1 MPLPA
6 QTVRFGP
13 FQLDLRA
20 AELRDNGTTTKLPEQ
35 PFQVLVA
42 LIEHTGDVVTREELR
57 QRLWKSD
64 TFVDFEQ
71 GLNTAVKRL
80 RELLGDSAEK
90 PQYIETVPRHGYRLM
105 VPVERLDSAAPAIVD
120 TTARRRKVWLTAS
133 ALLLVAVALGV
144 IWRQRVLERFRPVK
158 IESLAVLPLANL
170 SRNPE
175 EEYFADGMTE
185 ALITDLGKVHA
196 LRVISR
202 QSVMQYKGSNKP
214 VPQIA
219 QELHV
224 AAVVEGSALRSGDKV
239 RISVQLIQAR
249 PERHLWSES
258 YERNLR
264 DVIALQ
270 REVSQAIVGEIRGKV
285 KSADEV
291 SLAKAHPVDPEA
303 YEAYLRGRYHWHR
316 WPEGLDK
323 SVEYFQKA
331 AEKDPSYAPAY
342 AGLALCYTSMSY
354 FEPPKE
360 NFPKARAAALKALE
374 LDEALSEAHA
384 ALGYVKLNS
393 DWDWAGAER
402 EFRRALELDPNSS
415 DAHDRHATYLVTM
428 GRLDQGISEAKQAL
442 ALDPLS
448 RYMNMQLGWVQM
460 MARRHDAAID
470 QFKKTLE
477 LDPNYEWVRVLLAW
491 SYTLNGQYPEAFAE
505 YKTMGEYGSN
515 NNVAGFLYAVSG
527 RRSEALRV
535 VERMRRLSE
544 QTYVDPYMMAVP
556 YAGLGDRDNAMRL
569 LMRAYEER
577 SAEMPQLK
585 VEPFFDNLRSD
596 PRFQELVRRMNYP
609 EVGLSRLRKNEP
621 R

>member
-1 MPLPA
+1 
-6 QTVRFGP
+6 
-13 FQLDLRA
+13 
-20 AELRDNGTTTKLPEQ
+20 
-35 PFQVLVA
+35 
-42 LIEHTGDVVTREELR
+42 
-57 QRLWKSD
+57 
-64 TFVDFEQ
+64 
-71 GLNTAVKRL
+71 LNTAVKRL
-80 RELLGDSAEK
+80 REVLGDSAEK
-90 PQYIETVPRHGYRLM
+90 PRYIETVPRHGYRLM
-105 VPVERLDSAAPAIVD
+105 VAVERPETTSIAAPKSSIG
-120 TTARRRKVWLTAS
+120 RRSIWLMVS
-133 ALLLVAVALGV
+133 ALLVVAIAAGV
-144 IWRQRVLERFRPVK
+144 IGRQQLLERFRPVK

-170 SRNPE
+170 SGNPE

-202 QSVMQYKGSNKP
+202 QSVMQYKGSNKT

-264 DVIALQ
+264 EVIGLQ
-270 REVSQAIVGEIRGKV
+270 GEVSQAIVGEIRGKV
-285 KSADEV
+285 ESANEV
-291 SLAKAHPVDPEA
+291 SMAKAHPVNPEA

-331 AEKDPSYAPAY
+331 AEKDPGYAPAY
-342 AGLALCYTSMSY
+342 AGLALCYTSMGY

-360 NFPKARAAALKALE
+360 TFPKARAAALKALE
-374 LDEALSEAHA
+374 LDETLSDAHA

-393 DWDWAGAER
+393 DWDWAGAEH
-402 EFRRALELDPNSS
+402 EFRRALELDPNST
-415 DAHDRHATYLVTM
+415 DAHDRYATYLVTM

-448 RYMNMQLGWVQM
+448 RYMNMHLGWVQM
-460 MARRHDAAID
+460 MARRYDAAID
-470 QFKKTLE
+470 QFKKALE

-505 YKTMGEYGSN
+505 YKTMGEYGKN
-515 NNVAGFLYAVSG
+515 NNAAGFLYAVSG
-527 RRSEALRV
+527 RRNEALRV
-535 VERMRRLSE
+535 IERMRRLSE

-556 YAGLGDRDNAMRL
+556 YAGLGDRDNAIRL
-569 LMRAYEER
+569 LTKAYEEH

-585 VEPFFDNLRSD
+585 AEPFFDPLRSD

-609 EVGLSRLRKNEP
+609 E
-621 R
+621 